1 MRQHRRQA
9 SLQDAVDGT
18 GFVDLTVA
26 GSDIVSEYTSDSE
39 AEYNSEPVHD
49 TSMLHRQVEW
59 DCSSEPQL
67 EAVRMSSHRHGEQVD
82 SLDVHDES
90 SCMVADMADLKANDA
105 LVMQSFLDAYSIC
118 AEDPGISSE
127 LLEIMLNGAQLVK
140 EQGVEDTGIPNE
152 EVSLAYESE
161 QGNECPGYVD
171 DVLAMY
177 GCSELPSN
185 GNHFETIS
193 VHLDSQMGTSVESF
207 ACTTGVVNEET
218 ILSEFLATLEAH
230 DDWLE
235 GVCMDDF
242 RSDIAI
248 ATFKELI
255 LLDEHSMDYTEC
267 MQEEFF
273 TDIHACCESLDAKC
287 PVLPMK
293 NASVDAFG
301 DEDDGWGFENPLIK
315 GSLAMDGYVQKT
327 QERLQNLKIQK
338 QAENMQHVSKR
349 AQSLDALVEGLVP
362 CTGDVIGSI
371 MADMDVRD
379 LIDSYDDRGVIKAGM
394 NVMSDKLVLICT
406 YVQEVNT
413 SGYVIDGPYSYWDE
427 AWSMLA
433 CTLATWKNS
442 MLDVGGCVGLEN
454 IWGLFMLYPFDP
466 GGCIYVSSMERSDH
480 SFPFVCN
487 VSWG

>member
-82 SLDVHDES
+82 SLDAHDES

-152 EVSLAYESE
+152 EVSLVYESE

-315 GSLAMDGYVQKT
+315 G
-327 QERLQNLKIQK
+327 
-338 QAENMQHVSKR
+338 
-349 AQSLDALVEGLVP
+349 
-362 CTGDVIGSI
+362 DVIGSI